1 MTEEDIYKVAS
12 MRCPACEYSFESEIE
27 CLQPVKAGDSV
38 LDSCPHCGFLGDIK
52 IIAFL
57 LLFACVFSWAA
68 CHDVGVRVGV
78 CSDAPTTNDACGSYG
93 SSYPYC
99 VNTGI
104 SCNNTAMCGGSG
116 IPIWCA
122 TYKYCTTQAELDSVV
137 CVNGGNTWQSGQC
150 QAPCDSTKWTCH
162 TYTEHSQ
169 TTIASDNVTCFNGD
183 CFGGIYCEYIAS
195 TTTECDNECGGH
207 TEQSTQV
214 PIRYDGRCNED
225 NLNEEECTG
234 VRCISLADGY
244 SLFKLC
250 KSREI
255 VNGEQKFL
263 PHFVGG
269 GKGTCKAAGYKEA
282 DENDLS
288 GGGSDSTSVSE
299 DCFLFGLGCPS
310 PKDTT
315 DYSNPDNRT
324 PDKCTCEN
332 FDGFKGI
339 SRIVCPDGSITVF
352 YGSCDDFRS
361 SSSVASSS
369 SENPP
374 ESSSSGSEN
383 PPTSSGGTLQG
394 NWTTYSQGEDIKT
407 ALGLI
412 ASKLDNKQNINNV
425 NSVNLSLD
433 EYSANV
439 SDSAPAFVVPDSM
452 FDPIAVIDTAGF
464 VYGIFGRVTEEN
476 DLIDTLGHVSGVCPV
491 CTFFSGGAN
500 IVGGKVKLPEIR
512 IDFSNVFGYDFCAIV
527 SRIVIALA
535 AVVSFFIGFSI
546 FKNIS
551 Q

>member
-1 MTEEDIYKVAS
+1 MHKLI
-12 MRCPACEYSFESEIE
+12 F
-27 CLQPVKAGDSV
+27 
-38 LDSCPHCGFLGDIK
+38 
-52 IIAFL
+52 IAFL
-57 LLFACVFSWAA
+57 LLACVCSWGACRPFSTYSTGLSTGCNQLLQAYPN
-68 CHDVGVRVGV
+68 VV
-78 CSDAPTTNDACGSYG
+78 CSGYSKCCGEIGGSTSVCNLGSY
-93 SSYPYC
+93 YPTC
-99 VNTGI
+99 QTGGRY
-104 SCNNTAMCGGSG
+104 SCGEM
-116 IPIWCA
+116 
-122 TYKYCTTQAELDSVV
+122 YTTCIRCDSEAEKDSVL
-137 CVNGGNTWQSGQC
+137 CVNGGQSWVNGQC

-269 GKGTCKAAGYKEA
+269 GKGTCKGAGYKEA

-310 PKDTT
+310 PNDTT

-339 SRIVCPDGSITVF
+339 SRIVCPDGSITAF
-352 YGSCDDFRS
+352 YGTCEDYRS
-361 SSSVASSS
+361 SSSVVSSS

-383 PPTSSGGTLQG
+383 PPTSSGGIPSG
-394 NWTTYSQGEDIKT
+394 DWTTYSQGEQIKS

-412 ASKLDNKQNINNV
+412 ATKLDKQQNINNV
-425 NSVNLSLD
+425 NSVNVSLD

-452 FDPIAVIDTAGF
+452 FDPIAVIDTAGL
-464 VYGIFGRVTEEN
+464 VYGIFGRVTEDN
-476 DLIDTLGHVSGVCPV
+476 DIIDTLGHVSGVCPV
-491 CTFFSGGAN
+491 CTFFSGGAP
-500 IVGGKVKLPEIR
+500 VAGGKVNLPEFR
-512 IDFSNVFGYDFCAIV
+512 IDFSNVFGFDFCAIV

-535 AVVSFFIGFSI
+535 SVVSFFIGFSI